1 MGPAAEFPTSPEL
14 SSDGMHREYELGWRP
29 GKFRA
34 GTQCFLEKQV
44 AYAVSEA
51 VLWEACDLLADALV
65 LTLLARYFCVGPYN
79 QGDCGLL
86 LFVFF

>member
-1 MGPAAEFPTSPEL
+1 M
-14 SSDGMHREYELGWRP
+14 
-29 GKFRA
+29 
-34 GTQCFLEKQV
+34 

-65 LTLLARYFCVGPYN
+65 LTLLARYFCVHPYN

-86 LFVFF
+86 LFGFF